1 MNRTSLCIRMLM
13 LLKARG
19 LMNTKELAAALETKE
34 RNIREFKKELI
45 TAGYNIQEKKGRY
58 GGYYLD
64 EDSLFPS
71 LKLTGR
77 EIQALQEARE
87 MIEHAPG
94 LHFQKEFDQAIEKV
108 VNTAKDTQYSQRIY
122 IDPNGPV
129 LSAKEKEMIDI
140 AQTGLEQQTCVSLTY
155 ISRNTKEKDTYLV
168 DPYEIIHYHNA
179 YYLLGFSHKRND
191 YRIYRFSELRMLD
204 CQETQTKFLRDSWFH
219 IEQHIGKNSLIKG
232 KFVRVFVRV
241 DPAYEDVFKEVQW
254 GLDFR
259 QEQQGDYSFLIEDKY
274 SFIRNVFS
282 LHEHIQ
288 ILQPA
293 EMRAYYIDVLQ
304 KTLKQ
309 YQ

>member
-1 MNRTSLCIRMLM
+1 
-13 LLKARG
+13 
-19 LMNTKELAAALETKE
+19 
-34 RNIREFKKELI
+34 
-45 TAGYNIQEKKGRY
+45 
-58 GGYYLD
+58 
-64 EDSLFPS
+64 
-71 LKLTGR
+71 
-77 EIQALQEARE
+77 
-87 MIEHAPG
+87 
-94 LHFQKEFDQAIEKV
+94 
-108 VNTAKDTQYSQRIY
+108 
-122 IDPNGPV
+122 
-129 LSAKEKEMIDI
+129 
-140 AQTGLEQQTCVSLTY
+140 
-155 ISRNTKEKDTYLV
+155 
-168 DPYEIIHYHNA
+168 NA